1 MYYGLLSLAAKVP
14 ASGYGAL
21 TTAWIAATGETDLTI
36 IGALNTLENDL
47 TTYGLTSKIKA
58 LYPFVGGTSTKHSYN
73 FMNTSQYQI
82 TWNGGGTHS
91 STGYLPNGTNGYGN
105 TNFDATLLS
114 LNNAHIAVY
123 SRTNSDGLFCDIGYL
138 TASSGSSD
146 ETNLF
151 SKFSNNLYPRI
162 HATNSGL
169 SNSVTSAG
177 LMMANRISSTT
188 VKGIRNTTITDL
200 SNTSVTVG
208 TSTNDD
214 IYIGALN
221 NQTIPSPLYYSS
233 REYALASIG
242 EGLTDTEAANFYT
255 AVQTFQTTLGR
266 QVGVPIVS
274 DADAQAFLNAAVIT
288 DTTQA
293 SAINTLVTGLKA
305 DGLWTKMKAIYPFVG
320 GTATTHKY
328 NLKDPQDT
336 DAAFRLV
343 FSGGW
348 THSSTGAT
356 PNGTN
361 GYADSKFIP
370 GSTYQND
377 NHMSIY
383 LRSNVNEITVD
394 IGVIDSLGQ
403 AFDIESRIAGTGYFQ
418 NHRTSSYVSFA
429 VSDSRGQWLNTRTSS
444 ALQTVYKNGTSQAT
458 DTNSG
463 TNQINYSVYLGS
475 RNLQGSTNTFS
486 SKEIAFAS
494 LGTSLNGTEAANLY
508 TRVQTYQ
515 TALSRNV

>member
-1 MYYGLLSLAAKVP
+1 MFVSTHGIVSRPTSSAYGP
-14 ASGYGAL
+14 L
-21 TTAWIAATGETDLTI
+21 TTAWIAATGETDTTI
-36 IGALNTLENDL
+36 LGALNTLESDL
-47 TTYGLTSKIKA
+47 TTYGLTSKMKA
-58 LYPFVGGTSTKHSYN
+58 LYPMVGGTSTKHSYN
-73 FMNTSQYQI
+73 FINTAQYQI
-82 TWNGGGTHS
+82 SWNGGGTHS

-138 TASSGSSD
+138 TASSLSSD

-151 SKFSNNLYPRI
+151 SKYLNNLYPRI

-293 SAINTLVTGLKA
+293 SAINTLVIGLKT

-320 GTATTHKY
+320 GTSTTHSY
-328 NLKDPQDT
+328 NLKNTSQYQLT
-336 DAAFRLV
+336 FN
-343 FSGGW
+343 GGW
-348 THSSTGAT
+348 THSSTGAL

-361 GYADSKFIP
+361 AYANTGFNASTQLTTTSGNIGVYLRNDVGAGNTVDFGASISGNKIYLVPDYNGSAAYASYASEIYYAKATTTGLYSLGRLSTQDSNVKIIRN
-370 GSTYQND
+370 GSTILYND
-377 NHMSIY
+377 NPAGMP
-383 LRSNVNEITVD
+383 LPN
-394 IGVIDSLGQ
+394 GSL
-403 AFDIESRIAGTGYFQ
+403 
-418 NHRTSSYVSFA
+418 
-429 VSDSRGQWLNTRTSS
+429 
-444 ALQTVYKNGTSQAT
+444 
-458 DTNSG
+458 
-463 TNQINYSVYLGS
+463 YLGAYNNEGTAS
-475 RNLQGSTNTFS
+475 NFAAREQALAYMSDGLTNA
-486 SKEIAFAS
+486 EI
-494 LGTSLNGTEAANLY
+494 ANLY
-508 TRVQTYQ
+508 SRVQAFQ
-515 TALSRNV
+515 TTLSRNV